1 MLIFW
6 NILYVHERY
15 LSVQDINVFYEKF
28 HAMFSKTV
36 FLNAVCKKHK

>member
-6 NILYVHERY
+6 NILYVHVNILEF
-15 LSVQDINVFYEKF
+15 FYEKF